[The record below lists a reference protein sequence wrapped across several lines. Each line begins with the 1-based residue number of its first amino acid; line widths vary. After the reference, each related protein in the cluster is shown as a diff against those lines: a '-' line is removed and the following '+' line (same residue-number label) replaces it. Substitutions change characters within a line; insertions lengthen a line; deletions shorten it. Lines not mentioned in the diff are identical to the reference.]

1 MSVAATTATATAV
14 VGRFPV
20 APAPRTEDVSGGGVT
35 DGDVAGDDLDLA
47 TLVSLLEDE
56 HVRSILVATSTEA
69 LSATELGERCEL
81 SPSSIY
87 RRVDDL
93 LEAGLLAER
102 TRPRSDGHHE
112 SVYVA
117 RLDRL
122 AIELDEGELSWTLE
136 RCETDP
142 ADELTRLW
150 GRF

>member
-1 MSVAATTATATAV
+1 MSATPTPTTAV
-14 VGRFPV
+14 VGRFQA
-20 APAPRTEDVSGGGVT
+20 APTPRTEDVLGGGVT
-35 DGDVAGDDLDLA
+35 DGDVAGDEDPDLA
-47 TLVSLLEDE
+47 TLGARLGDE
-56 HVRSILVATSTEA
+56 RARSILVATSTGA

-112 SVYVA
+112 SVYAA
-117 RLDRL
+117 RLDRP
-122 AIELDEGELSWTLE
+122 AIAPDEGELPRAPE
-136 RCETDP
+136 RCGTGP

>member
-1 MSVAATTATATAV
+1 MSATPTPTTAV
-14 VGRFPV
+14 VGRFPA
-20 APAPRTEDVSGGGVT
+20 APTPRTEDVLGGGVT
-35 DGDVAGDDLDLA
+35 DGDVAGDEDPDLA
-47 TLVSLLEDE
+47 TLVSLLDDE

-122 AIELDEGELSWTLE
+122 AIALDEGELSWTLE